1 MSSSAVYRYFASKE
15 QIIRA
20 SAEEGITN
28 VRQIFVALLDRDPSP
43 DPAETLT
50 FLVDELRRRTDD
62 PDYDMTRLALQTWAE
77 ALRDPV
83 LHHRVRQLYID
94 ALEHAAE
101 LAQRWCDNGYLP
113 PDADTKAV
121 AAVLFT
127 IMQGLVMMHHVV
139 DDVPVHAL
147 RTGVALLGA
156 ATRTPPPTSTPATR
170 GKSRARARQR
180 ITNPHVTGDGD
191 PDRSQCGFREAVH
204 SDHLDASSEGGAQNC
219 VLDQPRPHRPCDRTD
234 NDQYHR

>member
-1 MSSSAVYRYFASKE
+1 MPKLSDTTRAQRRQHILTSAWRCFSRDGFHATSMDDVIAATGMSSSAVYRYFRSKE

-20 SAEEGITN
+20 SAEEGVAN
-28 VRQIFVALLDRDPSP
+28 VRQIFVALLDRDPCP

-50 FLVDELRRRTDD
+50 FLVAELHRRTDN

-77 ALRDPV
+77 TLRDPV
-83 LHHRVRQLYID
+83 LHHRVRQLYVD

-113 PDADTKAV
+113 SGADTKAV
-121 AAVLFT
+121 AATLFS

-139 DDVPVHAL
+139 DDIPAHAL

-156 ATRTPPPTSTPATR
+156 ATRTPPPTSVPAT
-170 GKSRARARQR
+170 Q
-180 ITNPHVTGDGD
+180 TTP
-191 PDRSQCGFREAVH
+191 
-204 SDHLDASSEGGAQNC
+204 
-219 VLDQPRPHRPCDRTD
+219 
-234 NDQYHR
+234 